1 MELRSRPKPACRNTY
16 GECNRP
22 KLTYF
27 QYVVHFKGYVNIYG
41 YYLSSMTLQLVEI

>member
-27 QYVVHFKGYVNIYG
+27 QYVVHFKGYVNNVYMGIIC
-41 YYLSSMTLQLVEI
+41 LV